1 MKEGIVVRKVTQ
13 TKIPFGDYLY
23 VIRTFGRRNTIF
35 VVASTDVRSVKRNFC
50 DTNEKIIKNATFV
63 AKDSVTEIPMA
74 KLQIPSHIY
83 QRVHEEKTFAIIHS
97 RTSAW
102 VKLLEQKPELVQLR
116 DFATGEI
123 MIFKLSCVVSMPRS
137 KDIRLELGT
146 RII

>member
-1 MKEGIVVRKVTQ
+1 MKEGIVVRKITQ

-23 VIRTFGRRNTIF
+23 VIKTFGRRNTIF
-35 VVASTDVRSVKRNFC
+35 VVASTDVRSVKENFH
-50 DTNEKIIKNATFV
+50 DTNEKIIKNAVFV
-63 AKDSVTEIPMA
+63 AKNTVTEIPMA

-83 QRVHEEKTFAIIHS
+83 QRVHEERTFAIIHS

-102 VKLLEQKPELVQLR
+102 VKLLKQKPELVQLR

-123 MIFKLSCVVSMPRS
+123 MIFKLSCVALMPRS
-137 KDIRLELGT
+137 RDIRLELGT